1 MVGDIQC
8 GVMKLVGISINYK
21 HHAMNPESSSKN
33 LRSAFNTWLQNTVPA
48 NQLLIDRHYKS
59 KALVRV
65 FDGLKNV
72 VLRQRS

>member
-33 LRSAFNTWLQNTVPA
+33 LRSAFNTWL
-48 NQLLIDRHYKS
+48 
-59 KALVRV
+59 
-65 FDGLKNV
+65 
-72 VLRQRS
+72 